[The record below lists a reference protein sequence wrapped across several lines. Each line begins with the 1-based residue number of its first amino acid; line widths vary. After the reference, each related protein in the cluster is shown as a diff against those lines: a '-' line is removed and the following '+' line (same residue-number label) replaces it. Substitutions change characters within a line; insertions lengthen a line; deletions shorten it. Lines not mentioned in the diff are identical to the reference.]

1 MARNKYDVDEI
12 IEEQFDVHQLL
23 RLGKYVAP
31 HKKKMFLAA
40 VLMLSSSAL
49 TMLIPIFFMR
59 VIDQCI
65 PERDMNGIIRYSI
78 LSLLLILY
86 SVVTLKAKI
95 QITNQVGQS
104 VIHQLRTDLFAHLQE
119 LPFSYYD
126 NRPHGKIQVRVVNYV
141 NNLSDLLS
149 NGLINT
155 ITDLCSLIFIIGF
168 MVSINWK
175 LTLMC
180 MCGLPVLA
188 LFAALIKRRQHLAWQ
203 IQSNKQSN
211 LNAYIA
217 ESINGV
223 RVTQSFVREEKNREI
238 FNSLSDSYR
247 TSWMKAVRF
256 NFMMGPTVDMISVVT
271 TAFLYVVI
279 VQWVSHDVSGASVG
293 VLVAFTSYISRFW
306 SPITTLA
313 NFYNS
318 LLTAISYLER
328 IFETIDE
335 PVAVKDA
342 PDAVEMPPITGKV
355 TFDHVDFSYEDGVK
369 ILDNVSFIAQPG
381 ESFAIVGP
389 TGAGK
394 TTIVNL
400 LSRFYNVDSG
410 TVRVDDVDISK
421 VTLHSL
427 RTQMGVMM
435 QDSFIFSGTI
445 MDNIRYGN
453 KTATDEEVIRA
464 AKTVCAHEFIMQMED
479 GYQTQVNERG
489 SRLSAGQR
497 QLISFARALLAD
509 PKILILDEATSSID
523 TETEIALQKGLNEL
537 LKGRTSFIIAHR
549 LSTIKNAIRSCMWI
563 KERSRNGEIIRSC
576 CVKKALIMIFIC
588 RSTVFCRTV
597 KTYWGNGIRIVP
609 HKVGRAEYSN
619 ECSNALWDTVYSIVY
634 RMERVDSFR
643 AR

>member
-12 IEEQFDVHQLL
+12 MEERFDIHQLL
-23 RLGKYVAP
+23 RMGKYLRP
-31 HKKKMFLAA
+31 FKKEMILVSF
-40 VLMLSSSAL
+40 LMLSASAL
-49 TMLIPIFFMR
+49 SMLIPRFFMQVIDECIPNRDMDGIFFYA
-59 VIDQCI
+59 
-65 PERDMNGIIRYSI
+65 G
-78 LSLLLILY
+78 LSLLIILY
-86 SVVTLKAKI
+86 TVITLRIKI
-95 QITNQVGQS
+95 HLMSNVGQS
-104 VIHQLRTDLFAHLQE
+104 MIHQLRTDLFRHLQE

-126 NRPHGKIQVRVVNYV
+126 SRPHGKIQVRVVNYV

-155 ITDLCSLIFIIGF
+155 ITDLCSLVFIIGF
-168 MVSINWK
+168 MISIDWK
-175 LTLMC
+175 LTLLC
-180 MCGLPVLA
+180 MCGLPVLI
-188 LFAALIKRRQHLAWQ
+188 LFTVLIKKKQHRAWQ

-223 RVTQSFVREEKNREI
+223 RVTQSFVREDKNREI
-238 FNSLSDSYR
+238 FNQLSDSYR
-247 TSWMKAVRF
+247 QSWMKAVRF
-256 NFMMGPTVDMISVVT
+256 NFMMGPTVDIISVVT
-271 TAFLYVVI
+271 TVFLYVVI
-279 VQWVSHDVSGASVG
+279 VSWIRYDTGTASVG
-293 VLVAFTSYISRFW
+293 VLVAFTSYIGRFW

-335 PVAVKDA
+335 PVAVKDSL
-342 PDAVEMPPITGKV
+342 DAKDMPPIKGKV
-355 TFDHVDFSYEDGVK
+355 TFDHVDFSYEEGEK
-369 ILDNVSFIAQPG
+369 ILNQVSFTANPG

-394 TTIVNL
+394 STIVNL
-400 LSRFYNVDSG
+400 LSRFYNVDNG
-410 TVRVDDVDISK
+410 TIYVDDIDISK

-427 RTQMGVMM
+427 RAQMGVMM

-464 AKTVCAHEFIMQMED
+464 AKTVCAHDFIMTMEH

-509 PKILILDEATSSID
+509 PRILILDEATSSID

-549 LSTIKNAIRSCMWI
+549 LSTIQNCDTIMYVAGGKIQERGTHEELLNKKGAYYELYMAQYQFL
-563 KERSRNGEIIRSC
+563 KER
-576 CVKKALIMIFIC
+576 
-588 RSTVFCRTV
+588 
-597 KTYWGNGIRIVP
+597 
-609 HKVGRAEYSN
+609 
-619 ECSNALWDTVYSIVY
+619 
-634 RMERVDSFR
+634 
-643 AR
+643 